1 MLLSGFPPVA
11 RRDARVLI
19 LGSMPSEAS
28 LAQGFYYAHP
38 ANAFWWLLA
47 GALGRAVPEGVAA
60 RRRLL
65 FEHRIALWDVV
76 HRCRRRGSLD
86 AAIERDSVEANDLCA
101 FLQGHPDI
109 AQVFFN
115 GGAAEQLFRRHQR
128 VAVQR
133 CCPRLGFLRLPS
145 SSPANASWSRARKL
159 AAWGDALRPALVG
172 AAPVGPASAGRR
184 PASRSLQSE

>member
-28 LAQGFYYAHP
+28 LAENFYYAHP

-47 GALGRAVPEGVAA
+47 GVLGCAVPQTVAA
-60 RRRLL
+60 KRRLL
-65 FEHRIALWDVV
+65 REHRIALWDVV

-86 AAIERDSVEANDLCA
+86 AAIEGGSVEANDLCA
-101 FLQGHPDI
+101 FLLAHPGI
-109 AQVFFN
+109 TQVFFN
-115 GGAAEQLFRRHQR
+115 GGAAEQLFRRHLR
-128 VAVQR
+128 AAVQR
-133 CCPRLGFLRLPS
+133 EHPRLCFARLPS

-159 AAWGDALRPALVG
+159 AAWGAVRAALEEAVAVEEMACPALI
-172 AAPVGPASAGRR
+172 PPWPSS
-184 PASRSLQSE
+184 PC